1 MDQTG
6 MGIDTNVGFHAE
18 VPLIAFLG
26 LVHLGVTLALLVLG
40 GAGRFDDGGVYDGVL
55 TQHQS
60 FVAERGVD
68 ARKDPGSQVML

>member
-26 LVHLGVTLALLVLG
+26 LVHVGVTFAFFVFRG
-40 GAGRFDDGGVYDGVL
+40 TGCCDQGGVHDGAF
-55 TQHQS
+55 T
-60 FVAERGVD
+60 
-68 ARKDPGSQVML
+68 

>member
-26 LVHLGVTLALLVLG
+26 LMHLGVTLALLVFG
-40 GAGRFDDGGVYDGVL
+40 GAGRFDDGGVYDGAL
-55 TQHQS
+55 T
-60 FVAERGVD
+60 
-68 ARKDPGSQVML
+68 